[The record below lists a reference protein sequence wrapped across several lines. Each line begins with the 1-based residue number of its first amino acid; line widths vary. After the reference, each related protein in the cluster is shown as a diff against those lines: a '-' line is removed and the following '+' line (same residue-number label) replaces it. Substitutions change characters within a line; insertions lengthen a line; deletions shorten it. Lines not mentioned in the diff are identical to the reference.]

1 LGERPTEETGR
12 FPRPSEQASRRL
24 QRAGYHAAVPARVE
38 ELPENKVRL
47 SVDVSAHDMQHAVEH
62 AASDLSASVKI
73 PGFRKGK
80 VPMPVLVSRIGK
92 ERLYSEAV
100 ESHIEGWYRNA
111 LVGTRV
117 RPVARPQYDYELPQ
131 SSDADFSFTATV
143 DVQPA
148 VDVADWNKLQVG
160 HAEVEVPPELVDQQ
174 IEALRFAVAELAP
187 ADRPAQAAD
196 TVVVDIVQPGGEA
209 QRDYVV
215 EIGAG
220 RVLEEIEVGI
230 VGMSVGQTREVA
242 VELGDGQTQTV
253 EITLK
258 DVKEKILPPVDD
270 DLARSG
276 SEFDT
281 LADLRA
287 DLEQRIGEQIAEEA
301 ETQFRAAAAD
311 ALVDA
316 SNIQPSVPLVEARTR
331 ELLAGLVQSL
341 ERRGISPDTYLA
353 VSNQTPQQ
361 LEERL
366 RAEAARS
373 VARELAL
380 EAVADKAGLE
390 VTDDELREFVRQNA
404 EAEDDDDDVV
414 EQLFASGR
422 HELLREDLRM
432 RKALELVVAEVERIP
447 LELAEAREKL
457 WTPEKG
463 AAAPET
469 KLWTPGSKEPA

>member
-1 LGERPTEETGR
+1 
-12 FPRPSEQASRRL
+12 
-24 QRAGYHAAVPARVE
+24 VPARVE

-47 SVDVSAHDMQHAVEH
+47 SVDVPAHDVQHAVEH

-111 LVGTRV
+111 LVGTRI

-131 SSDADFSFTATV
+131 NSDADFSFTATV
-143 DVQPA
+143 DVQPR
-148 VDVADWNKLQVG
+148 VDIADWKGLQVG
-160 HAEVEVPPELVDQQ
+160 HAEVDVPPELVDQQ

-187 ADRPAQAAD
+187 AGRPAQVAD
-196 TVVVDIVQPGGEA
+196 TVVVDLVQPGGEA

-215 EIGAG
+215 EVGAG
-220 RVLEEIEVGI
+220 RVLEEIEAGI
-230 VGMSVGQTREVA
+230 VGMSTGEAKEVS
-242 VELGDGQTQTV
+242 VELGEGQTQTI

-270 DLARSG
+270 DLARAA

-281 LADLRA
+281 LAELRG
-287 DLEQRIGEQIAEEA
+287 DVEQRIEEQIAEEA

-316 SNIQPSVPLVEARTR
+316 SRIEPSLPLVEARTR
-331 ELLAGLVQSL
+331 ELLGGLVQSL
-341 ERRGISPDTYLA
+341 ERRGISPETYLA

-366 RAEAARS
+366 RAEASRS

-390 VTDDELREFVRQNA
+390 VTDDELREFVRENA
-404 EAEDDDDDVV
+404 EAEGDEVDEVV

-432 RKALELVVAEVERIP
+432 RKALDLVVAEVERIP

>member
-1 LGERPTEETGR
+1 MAPM
-12 FPRPSEQASRRL
+12 
-24 QRAGYHAAVPARVE
+24 PARVE

-47 SVDVSAHDMQHAVEH
+47 SVDVPAHDVQHAVEH

-111 LVGTRV
+111 LIGTRI
-117 RPVARPQYDYELPQ
+117 RPVARPEYDYELPDN
-131 SSDADFSFTATV
+131 SDADFSFTATV
-143 DVQPA
+143 DVQPT
-148 VDVADWNKLQVG
+148 VEVADWKGLQVG
-160 HAEVEVPPELVDQQ
+160 YAEAEVPPELVDQQ

-196 TVVVDIVQPGGEA
+196 TVVVDLVQSGGEA
-209 QRDYVV
+209 QRDYVIEV
-215 EIGAG
+215 GAG

-230 VGMSVGQTREVA
+230 LGMSAGETKEVA
-242 VELGDGQTQTV
+242 FEVGDGQTQTV
-253 EITLK
+253 QITLK
-258 DVKEKILPPVDD
+258 DVKEKILPPLDD
-270 DLARSG
+270 DLARAA

-287 DLEQRIGEQIAEEA
+287 DLEQRIGEQIEEEA

-316 SNIQPSVPLVEARTR
+316 SNIQPSATLVEVRTR
-331 ELLAGLVQSL
+331 ELLGGLVQSL
-341 ERRGISPDTYLA
+341 ERRGISADTYLA

-380 EAVADKAGLE
+380 EAVADRAGLD
-390 VTDDELREFVRQNA
+390 VTDDELRDFVRENA
-404 EAEDDDDDVV
+404 EAEGDEADEVV

-432 RKALELVVAEVERIP
+432 RKALDLVVAEVERIP
-447 LELAEAREKL
+447 LELAQAREKL

>member
-1 LGERPTEETGR
+1 M
-12 FPRPSEQASRRL
+12 
-24 QRAGYHAAVPARVE
+24 PARVE

-47 SVDVSAHDMQHAVEH
+47 SVDVPAHDVQHAVEH
-62 AASDLSASVKI
+62 AASDLSGSVKI

-111 LVGTRV
+111 LVGTRI
-117 RPVARPQYDYELPQ
+117 RPVARPEYAYELPQ
-131 SSDADFSFTATV
+131 TSDEDFSFTATV
-143 DVQPA
+143 DVQPR
-148 VDVADWNKLQVG
+148 VEIADWKGLQVG
-160 HAEVEVPPELVDQQ
+160 HAEVDVPTELVDQQ
-174 IEALRFAVAELAP
+174 IEALRFAIAELAP
-187 ADRPAQAAD
+187 ADRPAQAGD
-196 TVVVDIVQPGGEA
+196 TVVVDLVQAGGEA

-215 EIGAG
+215 EVGAG
-220 RVLEEIEVGI
+220 RVLEEIEEGI
-230 VGMSVGQTREVA
+230 LGMSAGEARQVEYELAEGQK
-242 VELGDGQTQTV
+242 GTV
-253 EITLK
+253 EIALK

-270 DLARSG
+270 ELARAG

-281 LADLRA
+281 LAELRA
-287 DLEQRIGEQIAEEA
+287 DVEQRIREQIAEEV

-316 SNIQPSVPLVEARTR
+316 SKIDPSTTLVEARTR

-341 ERRGISPDTYLA
+341 ERRGISAETYLA

-366 RAEAARS
+366 RAEATRS

-380 EAVADKAGLE
+380 EAVADKAGLQ
-390 VTDDELREFVRQNA
+390 VTDDELREFVRENA
-404 EAEDDDDDVV
+404 ETDGDEVDEVV

-432 RKALELVVAEVERIP
+432 RKALDLVVAEVERIP
-447 LELAEAREKL
+447 IELAQAREKL

>member
-1 LGERPTEETGR
+1 
-12 FPRPSEQASRRL
+12 
-24 QRAGYHAAVPARVE
+24 VPARVE

-47 SVDVSAHDMQHAVEH
+47 SVDVPAHDVQHAVEH
-62 AASDLSASVKI
+62 AASDLSGSVKI

-111 LVGTRV
+111 LVGTRI
-117 RPVARPQYDYELPQ
+117 RPVARPEYAYELPQ
-131 SSDADFSFTATV
+131 TSDEDFSFTATV
-143 DVQPA
+143 DVQPR
-148 VDVADWNKLQVG
+148 VEIADWKGLQVG
-160 HAEVEVPPELVDQQ
+160 HAEVDVPPELVDQQ
-174 IEALRFAVAELAP
+174 IEALRFAIAELAP
-187 ADRPAQAAD
+187 ADRPAQAGD
-196 TVVVDIVQPGGEA
+196 TVVVDLVQAGGEA

-215 EIGAG
+215 EVGAG
-220 RVLEEIEVGI
+220 RVLEEIEEGI
-230 VGMSVGQTREVA
+230 LGMSAGEARQVEYELAEGQK
-242 VELGDGQTQTV
+242 GTV
-253 EITLK
+253 EIALK

-270 DLARSG
+270 ELARAG

-281 LADLRA
+281 LAELRA
-287 DLEQRIGEQIAEEA
+287 DVEQRIREQIAEEV

-316 SNIQPSVPLVEARTR
+316 SKIDPSTTLVEARTR

-341 ERRGISPDTYLA
+341 ERRGISAETYLA

-366 RAEAARS
+366 RAEATRS

-380 EAVADKAGLE
+380 EAVADKAGLQ
-390 VTDDELREFVRQNA
+390 VTDDELREFVRENA
-404 EAEDDDDDVV
+404 ETDGDEVDEVV

-432 RKALELVVAEVERIP
+432 RKALDLVVAEVERIP
-447 LELAEAREKL
+447 IELAQAREKL

>member
-1 LGERPTEETGR
+1 MATM
-12 FPRPSEQASRRL
+12 S
-24 QRAGYHAAVPARVE
+24 ARVE

-47 SVDVSAHDMQHAVEH
+47 TVDVPAHDVQHAVEH
-62 AASDLSASVKI
+62 AASDLSTSVKI
-73 PGFRKGK
+73 PGFRKWK
-80 VPMPVLVSRIGK
+80 VPMPVLLSRIGK

-111 LVGTRV
+111 LVGTRI
-117 RPVARPQYDYELPQ
+117 RPVARPEYAYELP
-131 SSDADFSFTATV
+131 DTPDEDFSFTATV
-143 DVQPA
+143 DVQPTIE
-148 VDVADWNKLQVG
+148 VADWKGL
-160 HAEVEVPPELVDQQ
+160 EVPYAGADVPPEVVDQQ

-187 ADRPAQAAD
+187 ADKPAQAAD
-196 TVVVDIVQPGGEA
+196 TVVVDLVQPGGEA

-215 EIGAG
+215 EVGAG
-220 RVLEEIEVGI
+220 RVLEEIEEDPRDVGRRVQAGRI
-230 VGMSVGQTREVA
+230 RTRRWPEGHRRDRA
-242 VELGDGQTQTV
+242 QGGKGEDPPARRRRARALGERV
-253 EITLK
+253 RHAE
-258 DVKEKILPPVDD
+258 
-270 DLARSG
+270 
-276 SEFDT
+276 
-281 LADLRA
+281 LRA
-287 DLEQRIGEQIAEEA
+287 DLEQRIGEQVEEEA

-316 SNIQPSVPLVEARTR
+316 SNIEPSAPLVEARTR

-341 ERRGISPDTYLA
+341 ERRGISPETYLT
-353 VSNQTPQQ
+353 VSNQTPEQ

-390 VTDDELREFVRQNA
+390 VTDDELREFVRENA
-404 EAEDDDDDVV
+404 EAEGGEADEVV

-432 RKALELVVAEVERIP
+432 RKALDLVVAEVERIP
-447 LELAEAREKL
+447 LDLARAREKL
-457 WTPEKG
+457 WTPDKG

>member
-1 LGERPTEETGR
+1 MAPM
-12 FPRPSEQASRRL
+12 
-24 QRAGYHAAVPARVE
+24 AVRVE

-47 SVDVSAHDMQHAVEH
+47 SVDVPAHDVQHAVEH

-111 LVGTRV
+111 LAGTRI
-117 RPVARPQYDYELPQ
+117 RPVARPEYDYELPETP
-131 SSDADFSFTATV
+131 DADFSFTATV
-143 DVQPA
+143 DIQPK
-148 VDVADWNKLQVG
+148 VEVADWKGL
-160 HAEVEVPPELVDQQ
+160 EVPHAGSDVPAELVDQQ

-187 ADRPAQAAD
+187 ADRAAAAGD
-196 TVVVDIVQPGGEA
+196 TVVVDLVQDGGEA
-209 QRDYVV
+209 QRDYVI
-215 EIGAG
+215 EIGGG
-220 RVLEEIEVGI
+220 RVLEEIEEAI
-230 VGMSVGQTREVA
+230 LGMSAGEVKDVEFELAEGQK
-242 VELGDGQTQTV
+242 GTV

-258 DVKEKILPPVDD
+258 DVKEKILPPLDD
-270 DLARSG
+270 ELAKAA

-287 DLEQRIGEQIAEEA
+287 DLEQRIGDQIEEEA

-311 ALVDA
+311 TLVDA
-316 SNIQPSVPLVEARTR
+316 SKIEPSGPLVEARTR

-341 ERRGISPDTYLA
+341 ERRGISPETYLA
-353 VSNQTPQQ
+353 VSNQTPQD
-361 LEERL
+361 LEARL
-366 RAEAARS
+366 RAEASQS

-390 VTDDELREFVRQNA
+390 VSDDELREFVRGHADA
-404 EAEDDDDDVV
+404 EGDAAEEVV
-414 EQLFASGR
+414 EQVFASGR

-432 RKALELVVAEVERIP
+432 RKALDLVASEVERIP
-447 LELAEAREKL
+447 LDLARAREKL
-457 WTPEKG
+457 WTPDKG

>member
-1 LGERPTEETGR
+1 MAPM
-12 FPRPSEQASRRL
+12 
-24 QRAGYHAAVPARVE
+24 PARVE

-47 SVDVSAHDMQHAVEH
+47 SVDVPAHDVQHAVEH

-111 LVGTRV
+111 LIGTRI
-117 RPVARPQYDYELPQ
+117 RPVARPEYDYELPDN
-131 SSDADFSFTATV
+131 SDADFSFTATV
-143 DVQPA
+143 DVQPT
-148 VDVADWNKLQVG
+148 VEVADWKGLQVG
-160 HAEVEVPPELVDQQ
+160 YADAEVPPELVDQQ

-196 TVVVDIVQPGGEA
+196 TVVVDLVQPGGEA
-209 QRDYVV
+209 QRDYVIEV
-215 EIGAG
+215 GAG

-230 VGMSVGQTREVA
+230 LGMSAGETKEVA
-242 VELGDGQTQTV
+242 FEVGDGQTQTV
-253 EITLK
+253 QITLK
-258 DVKEKILPPVDD
+258 DVKEKILPPLDD
-270 DLARSG
+270 DLARAA

-287 DLEQRIGEQIAEEA
+287 DLEQRIGEQIEEEA

-316 SNIQPSVPLVEARTR
+316 SNIQPSATLVEVRTR
-331 ELLAGLVQSL
+331 ELLGGLVQSL
-341 ERRGISPDTYLA
+341 ERRGISADTYLA

-380 EAVADKAGLE
+380 EAVADQAGLD
-390 VTDDELREFVRQNA
+390 VTDEELRDFVRENA
-404 EAEDDDDDVV
+404 EAEGDEADEVV

-432 RKALELVVAEVERIP
+432 RKALDLVVAEVERIP
-447 LELAEAREKL
+447 LELAQAREKL

-463 AAAPET
+463 AAAQET

>member
-1 LGERPTEETGR
+1 
-12 FPRPSEQASRRL
+12 
-24 QRAGYHAAVPARVE
+24 VPARVE

-47 SVDVSAHDMQHAVEH
+47 SVDVPAHDMQHAVEH
-62 AASDLSASVKI
+62 AASDLSGSVKI

-111 LVGTRV
+111 LVGTRI
-117 RPVARPQYDYELPQ
+117 RPVARPEYAYELPQ
-131 SSDADFSFTATV
+131 TSDEDFSFTATV
-143 DVQPA
+143 DVQPR
-148 VDVADWNKLQVG
+148 VEIADWKGLQVG
-160 HAEVEVPPELVDQQ
+160 HAEVDVPTELVDQQ
-174 IEALRFAVAELAP
+174 IEALRFAIAELAP
-187 ADRPAQAAD
+187 ADRPAQAGD
-196 TVVVDIVQPGGEA
+196 TVVVDLVQPGGEA

-215 EIGAG
+215 EVGAG
-220 RVLEEIEVGI
+220 RVLEEIEEGI
-230 VGMSVGQTREVA
+230 LGMSAGEARQVEYELAEGQK
-242 VELGDGQTQTV
+242 GTV
-253 EITLK
+253 EIALK

-270 DLARSG
+270 ELARAG

-281 LADLRA
+281 LAELRA
-287 DLEQRIGEQIAEEA
+287 DVEERIREQIAEEV

-316 SNIQPSVPLVEARTR
+316 SKIDPSTTLVEARTR

-341 ERRGISPDTYLA
+341 ERRGISAETYLA

-366 RAEAARS
+366 RAEATRS

-380 EAVADKAGLE
+380 EAVADTAGLQ
-390 VTDDELREFVRQNA
+390 VTDDELREFVRENA
-404 EAEDDDDDVV
+404 ETDGDEADEVV

-432 RKALELVVAEVERIP
+432 RKALDLVVAEVERIP
-447 LELAEAREKL
+447 IELAQAREKL

>member
-1 LGERPTEETGR
+1 MAPM
-12 FPRPSEQASRRL
+12 
-24 QRAGYHAAVPARVE
+24 PARVE

-47 SVDVSAHDMQHAVEH
+47 SVDVPAHDVQHAVEH

-111 LVGTRV
+111 LIGTRI
-117 RPVARPQYDYELPQ
+117 RPVARPEYDYELPDN
-131 SSDADFSFTATV
+131 SDADFSFTATV
-143 DVQPA
+143 DVQPT
-148 VDVADWNKLQVG
+148 VEVADWKGLQVG
-160 HAEVEVPPELVDQQ
+160 YAEAEVPPELVDQQ

-196 TVVVDIVQPGGEA
+196 TVVVDLVQPGGEA
-209 QRDYVV
+209 QRDYVIEV
-215 EIGAG
+215 GAG

-230 VGMSVGQTREVA
+230 LGMSAGETKEVA
-242 VELGDGQTQTV
+242 FEVGDGQTQTV
-253 EITLK
+253 QITLK
-258 DVKEKILPPVDD
+258 GVKEKILPPLDD
-270 DLARSG
+270 DLARAA

-287 DLEQRIGEQIAEEA
+287 DLEQRIGEQIEEES

-316 SNIQPSVPLVEARTR
+316 SNIQPSATLVEVRTR
-331 ELLAGLVQSL
+331 ELLGGLVQSL
-341 ERRGISPDTYLA
+341 ERRGISADTYLA

-380 EAVADKAGLE
+380 EAVADQAGLD
-390 VTDDELREFVRQNA
+390 VTDEELRDFVRENA
-404 EAEDDDDDVV
+404 EAEGDEADEVV

-432 RKALELVVAEVERIP
+432 RKALDLVVAEVERIP
-447 LELAEAREKL
+447 LELAQAREKL

-463 AAAPET
+463 AAAQET

>member
-1 LGERPTEETGR
+1 M
-12 FPRPSEQASRRL
+12 
-24 QRAGYHAAVPARVE
+24 PARVE

-47 SVDVSAHDMQHAVEH
+47 TVDVPSHDVKHAVEH

-80 VPMPVLVSRIGK
+80 VPIQVLVSRIGK

-111 LVGTRV
+111 LAGTRI
-117 RPVARPQYDYELPQ
+117 RPVTRPEYDYELP
-131 SSDADFSFTATV
+131 DTPDEDFSFTATV
-143 DVQPA
+143 DVQPK
-148 VDVADWNKLQVG
+148 VEVADWKKLQVP
-160 HAEVEVPPELVDQQ
+160 HADTEVPPELVDQQ

-187 ADRPAQAAD
+187 ADRPVQAGD
-196 TVVVDIVQPGGEA
+196 TVVVDLVQEDGEA

-215 EIGAG
+215 EVGAG
-220 RVLEEIEVGI
+220 RVLEEIEEGLLAMSAGEAKQVGI
-230 VGMSVGQTREVA
+230 QLA
-242 VELGDGQTQTV
+242 DGQTVTV
-253 EITLK
+253 EIALK

-270 DLARSG
+270 DLARTA

-281 LADLRA
+281 LAELRS
-287 DLEQRIGEQIAEEA
+287 DLEQRIGEQIAEEV

-311 ALVDA
+311 TLVEA
-316 SNIQPSVPLVEARTR
+316 SHIQPSGPLVEVRTR
-331 ELLAGLVQSL
+331 ELLTGLVQSL
-341 ERRGISPDTYLA
+341 ERRGISPETYLA
-353 VSNQTPQQ
+353 VSNLTPQE

-366 RAEAARS
+366 RAEATRS

-380 EAVADKAGLE
+380 EAVADKAGIE
-390 VTDDELREFVRQNA
+390 VTDDELREFIREHA
-404 EAEDDDDDVV
+404 EAEGDEVETVV
-414 EQLFASGR
+414 EQVFASGR

-432 RKALELVVAEVERIP
+432 RKALDLVVAEVERIP
-447 LELAEAREKL
+447 VDLARAREKL

>member
-1 LGERPTEETGR
+1 MAPM
-12 FPRPSEQASRRL
+12 
-24 QRAGYHAAVPARVE
+24 PARVE

-47 SVDVSAHDMQHAVEH
+47 SVDVPAHDVQHAVEH

-111 LVGTRV
+111 LIGTRI
-117 RPVARPQYDYELPQ
+117 RPVARPEYDYELPDN
-131 SSDADFSFTATV
+131 SDADFSFTATV
-143 DVQPA
+143 DVQPT
-148 VDVADWNKLQVG
+148 VQVADWKGLQVG
-160 HAEVEVPPELVDQQ
+160 YADAEVPPELVDQQ

-196 TVVVDIVQPGGEA
+196 TVVVDLVQPGGEA
-209 QRDYVV
+209 QRDYVIEV
-215 EIGAG
+215 GAG

-230 VGMSVGQTREVA
+230 LGMSAGETKEVGFEA
-242 VELGDGQTQTV
+242 GDGQTQTV
-253 EITLK
+253 QITLK
-258 DVKEKILPPVDD
+258 DVKEKILPPLDD
-270 DLARSG
+270 DLARAA

-287 DLEQRIGEQIAEEA
+287 DLEQRIGEQIEEEA

-316 SNIQPSVPLVEARTR
+316 SNIQHSATLFEVRTR
-331 ELLAGLVQSL
+331 ELLGGLVQSL
-341 ERRGISPDTYLA
+341 ERRGISADTYLA

-380 EAVADKAGLE
+380 EAVADRAGLD
-390 VTDDELREFVRQNA
+390 VTDDELRDFVRENA
-404 EAEDDDDDVV
+404 EAEGDEADEVV

-432 RKALELVVAEVERIP
+432 RKALDLVVAEVERIP
-447 LELAEAREKL
+447 LELAQAREKL

-463 AAAPET
+463 AAAQET

>member
-1 LGERPTEETGR
+1 M
-12 FPRPSEQASRRL
+12 
-24 QRAGYHAAVPARVE
+24 PARVE
-38 ELPENKVRL
+38 ELRENKVRL
-47 SVDVSAHDMQHAVEH
+47 SVDVPAHDMQHAVEH

-111 LVGTRV
+111 LIGTRI
-117 RPVARPQYDYELPQ
+117 RPVARPEYDYELPDN
-131 SSDADFSFTATV
+131 SDADFSFTATV
-143 DVQPA
+143 DVQPT
-148 VDVADWNKLQVG
+148 VEVADWKGLQVG
-160 HAEVEVPPELVDQQ
+160 YAEAEVPPELVDQQ

-196 TVVVDIVQPGGEA
+196 TVVVDLVQPGGEA
-209 QRDYVV
+209 QRDYVIEV
-215 EIGAG
+215 GAG

-230 VGMSVGQTREVA
+230 LGMSAGETKEVA
-242 VELGDGQTQTV
+242 FEVGDGQTQTV
-253 EITLK
+253 QITLK
-258 DVKEKILPPVDD
+258 DVKEKILPPLDD
-270 DLARSG
+270 DLARAG

-287 DLEQRIGEQIAEEA
+287 DLEHRIGEQIEEEA

-316 SNIQPSVPLVEARTR
+316 SNIQPSATLVEVRTR
-331 ELLAGLVQSL
+331 ELLGGLVQSL
-341 ERRGISPDTYLA
+341 ERRGISADTYLA

-380 EAVADKAGLE
+380 EAVADQAGLD
-390 VTDDELREFVRQNA
+390 VTDDELRDFVRENA
-404 EAEDDDDDVV
+404 EAEGDEADEVV

-432 RKALELVVAEVERIP
+432 RKALDLVVAEVERIP
-447 LELAEAREKL
+447 LELAQAREKL

-463 AAAPET
+463 AAAQET

>member
-1 LGERPTEETGR
+1 MAPM
-12 FPRPSEQASRRL
+12 
-24 QRAGYHAAVPARVE
+24 PARVE

-47 SVDVSAHDMQHAVEH
+47 SVDVPAHDVQHAVEH

-111 LVGTRV
+111 LVGTRI
-117 RPVARPQYDYELPQ
+117 RPVARPEYDYELPDN
-131 SSDADFSFTATV
+131 SDADFSFTATV
-143 DVQPA
+143 DVQPT
-148 VDVADWNKLQVG
+148 VEVADWKGLQVG
-160 HAEVEVPPELVDQQ
+160 YAEAEVPPELVDQQ

-196 TVVVDIVQPGGEA
+196 TVVVDLVQPGGEA
-209 QRDYVV
+209 QRDYVIEV
-215 EIGAG
+215 GAG

-230 VGMSVGQTREVA
+230 LGMSAGETKEVA
-242 VELGDGQTQTV
+242 FEVGDGQTQTV
-253 EITLK
+253 QITLK
-258 DVKEKILPPVDD
+258 DVKEKILPPLDD
-270 DLARSG
+270 DLARAA

-287 DLEQRIGEQIAEEA
+287 DLEQRIGEQIEEES

-316 SNIQPSVPLVEARTR
+316 SNIQPSATLVEVRTR
-331 ELLAGLVQSL
+331 ELLGGLVQSL
-341 ERRGISPDTYLA
+341 ERRGISADTYLA

-380 EAVADKAGLE
+380 EAVADQAGLD
-390 VTDDELREFVRQNA
+390 VTDEELRDFVRENA
-404 EAEDDDDDVV
+404 EAEGDEADEVV

-432 RKALELVVAEVERIP
+432 RKALDLVVAEVERIP
-447 LELAEAREKL
+447 LELAQAREKL

-463 AAAPET
+463 AAAQET

>member
-1 LGERPTEETGR
+1 M
-12 FPRPSEQASRRL
+12 
-24 QRAGYHAAVPARVE
+24 PARVE

-47 SVDVSAHDMQHAVEH
+47 SVDVPAHDVQHAVEH

-111 LVGTRV
+111 LIGTRI
-117 RPVARPQYDYELPQ
+117 RPVARPEYDYELPDN
-131 SSDADFSFTATV
+131 SDADFSFTATV
-143 DVQPA
+143 DVQPT
-148 VDVADWNKLQVG
+148 VEVADWKGLQVG
-160 HAEVEVPPELVDQQ
+160 YAEAEVPPELVDQQ

-196 TVVVDIVQPGGEA
+196 TVVVDLVQPGGEA
-209 QRDYVV
+209 QRDYVIEV
-215 EIGAG
+215 GAG

-230 VGMSVGQTREVA
+230 LGMSAGETKEVA
-242 VELGDGQTQTV
+242 FEVGDGQTQTV
-253 EITLK
+253 QITLK
-258 DVKEKILPPVDD
+258 DVKEKILPPLDD
-270 DLARSG
+270 DLARAA

-287 DLEQRIGEQIAEEA
+287 DLEQRIGEQIEEES

-316 SNIQPSVPLVEARTR
+316 SNIQPSATLVEVRTR
-331 ELLAGLVQSL
+331 ELLGGLVQSL
-341 ERRGISPDTYLA
+341 ERRGISADTYLA

-380 EAVADKAGLE
+380 EAVADQAGLD
-390 VTDDELREFVRQNA
+390 VTDEELRDFVRENA
-404 EAEDDDDDVV
+404 EAEGDEADEVV

-432 RKALELVVAEVERIP
+432 RKALDLVVAEVERIP
-447 LELAEAREKL
+447 LELAQAREKL

-463 AAAPET
+463 AAAQET

>member
-1 LGERPTEETGR
+1 
-12 FPRPSEQASRRL
+12 
-24 QRAGYHAAVPARVE
+24 VPARVE

-47 SVDVSAHDMQHAVEH
+47 SVDVPAHDVQHAVEH
-62 AASDLSASVKI
+62 AASDLSSSVKI

-111 LVGTRV
+111 LVGTRI
-117 RPVARPQYDYELPQ
+117 RPVARPEYDYELPET
-131 SSDADFSFTATV
+131 SDADFSFTATV
-143 DVQPA
+143 DVQPS
-148 VDVADWNKLQVG
+148 VEVADWKGLQVG
-160 HAEVEVPPELVDQQ
+160 HAEADVPPELVDQQ

-196 TVVVDIVQPGGEA
+196 TVVVDLVQPGGDA

-215 EIGAG
+215 EVGAG
-220 RVLEEIEVGI
+220 RVLEEIEAGI
-230 VGMSVGQTREVA
+230 VGMSVGETKEVA
-242 VELGDGQTQTV
+242 VELGDGQTQTIQ
-253 EITLK
+253 ITLK
-258 DVKEKILPPVDD
+258 DVKEKILPPLDD
-270 DLARSG
+270 ELARSA

-281 LADLRA
+281 LDELRA

-301 ETQFRAAAAD
+301 ESQFRAAAAD

-316 SNIQPSVPLVEARTR
+316 SNIQPSATLVEARTR
-331 ELLAGLVQSL
+331 ELLGGLVQSL
-341 ERRGISPDTYLA
+341 ERRGIAPETYLA

-380 EAVADKAGLE
+380 EAVADRAGLE
-390 VTDDELREFVRQNA
+390 VTDDELRDFVRENA
-404 EAEDDDDDVV
+404 EAEGDEADEVV

-432 RKALELVVAEVERIP
+432 RKALDLVVAEVERIP
-447 LELAEAREKL
+447 LDLAKAREQL

>member
-1 LGERPTEETGR
+1 
-12 FPRPSEQASRRL
+12 
-24 QRAGYHAAVPARVE
+24 VPARVE
-38 ELPENKVRL
+38 ELPQNKVRL
-47 SVDVSAHDMQHAVEH
+47 SVDVPAHDMQHAVEH
-62 AASDLSASVKI
+62 AASDLSSSVKI

-111 LVGTRV
+111 LVGMRI
-117 RPVARPQYDYELPQ
+117 RPVARPEYDYELPQ
-131 SSDADFSFTATV
+131 TSDTDFSFTATV
-143 DVQPA
+143 DVQPR
-148 VDVADWNKLQVG
+148 VEIADWKGLQVG
-160 HAEVEVPPELVDQQ
+160 HADADVPPELVDEQ

-196 TVVVDIVQPGGEA
+196 TVVADLVQPGGDA
-209 QRDYVV
+209 QRDYVIEV
-215 EIGAG
+215 GAG

-230 VGMSVGQTREVA
+230 LGMSAGETKEVA
-242 VELGDGQTQTV
+242 FELGDGQTQTV
-253 EITLK
+253 QITLK
-258 DVKEKILPPVDD
+258 DVKEKILPPLDD
-270 DLARSG
+270 DLARAA

-281 LADLRA
+281 LAELRA
-287 DLEQRIGEQIAEEA
+287 DQEQRIGEQIEEEA

-316 SNIQPSVPLVEARTR
+316 SNIEPFAPLVEARTR
-331 ELLAGLVQSL
+331 ELLGGLVQSL
-341 ERRGISPDTYLA
+341 ERRGISPETYLA

-380 EAVADKAGLE
+380 EAVADRAGLE
-390 VTDDELREFVRQNA
+390 VTDDELREFVRENA
-404 EAEDDDDDVV
+404 EAEGDEANEVV

-432 RKALELVVAEVERIP
+432 RKALDLVVAEVERIP
-447 LELAEAREKL
+447 LELAQAREKL

>member
-1 LGERPTEETGR
+1 MAPM
-12 FPRPSEQASRRL
+12 
-24 QRAGYHAAVPARVE
+24 PARVE

-47 SVDVSAHDMQHAVEH
+47 SVDVPAHDVQHAVEH

-111 LVGTRV
+111 LIGTRI
-117 RPVARPQYDYELPQ
+117 RPVARPEYDYELPDN
-131 SSDADFSFTATV
+131 SDADFSFTATV
-143 DVQPA
+143 DVQPT
-148 VDVADWNKLQVG
+148 VEVADWKGLQVG
-160 HAEVEVPPELVDQQ
+160 YEDAEVPPELVDQQ

-196 TVVVDIVQPGGEA
+196 TVVVDLVQPGGEA
-209 QRDYVV
+209 QRDYVIEV
-215 EIGAG
+215 GAG

-230 VGMSVGQTREVA
+230 LGMSAGETKEVA
-242 VELGDGQTQTV
+242 FEVGDGQTQTV
-253 EITLK
+253 QITLK
-258 DVKEKILPPVDD
+258 DVKEKILPPLDD
-270 DLARSG
+270 DLARAA

-287 DLEQRIGEQIAEEA
+287 DLEQRIGEQIEEEA

-316 SNIQPSVPLVEARTR
+316 SNIQPSATLVEVRTR
-331 ELLAGLVQSL
+331 ELLGGLVQSL
-341 ERRGISPDTYLA
+341 ERRGISADTYLA

-366 RAEAARS
+366 RAEATRS

-380 EAVADKAGLE
+380 EAVADQAGLD
-390 VTDDELREFVRQNA
+390 VTDEELRDFVRENA
-404 EAEDDDDDVV
+404 EAEGDEADEVV

-432 RKALELVVAEVERIP
+432 RKALDLVVAEVERIP
-447 LELAEAREKL
+447 LELAQAREKL

-463 AAAPET
+463 AAAQET